1 MLIEGAHHFSLAVGD
16 IEQARGFYTE
26 LLGLAEIDRPDFGLP
41 GIWYQA
47 GSVQLHLIQTP
58 EGVDVGSQAPALTPL
73 AQHVAFEISDY
84 ETMRVRLEE
93 AGVEMLAT
101 GDEVGQLFVRDPD
114 GNTVEFIQPG
124 GRLGRR

>member
-1 MLIEGAHHFSLAVGD
+1 MLIEGAHHFSLAVAD
-16 IEQARGFYTE
+16 IEEARGFYSG
-26 LLGLAEIDRPDFGLP
+26 LLGLPEIERPDFGLP

-47 GSVQLHLIQTP
+47 GPVQLHLIQTP

-84 ETMRVRLEE
+84 EAMHAQLEA
-93 AGVEMLAT
+93 AGVAMLST
-101 GDEVGQLFVRDPD
+101 GADVGQIFVRDPD
-114 GNTVEFIQPG
+114 GNTLEFIKPG

>member
-16 IEQARGFYTE
+16 IEEARGFYTR
-26 LLGLAEIDRPDFGLP
+26 LLGLTEIERPDFGLP

-58 EGVDVGSQAPALTPL
+58 DGVDVGTAAPALTPL

-84 ETMRVRLEE
+84 EAMHGRLEE

-101 GDEVGQLFVRDPD
+101 GNEVGQIFVRDPD